1 MKRIAVVPSIVLG
14 LAVLVFSISLGL
26 NSLLDDGERP
36 PATVEPTQA
45 RAFVALADGE
55 SVTVDDNVISPNA
68 FSVEGGTSITF
79 EWSGQNEHWLVS
91 TAPGAFDSG
100 RRDNGTYEFEFSVPG
115 EYQIHC
121 TVHGPAMSAVIRVE

>member
-1 MKRIAVVPSIVLG
+1 M
-14 LAVLVFSISLGL
+14 
-26 NSLLDDGERP
+26 
-36 PATVEPTQA
+36 
-45 RAFVALADGE
+45 
-55 SVTVDDNVISPNA
+55 TVDDNVISPNA

-115 EYQIHC
+115 EYQFPLY
-121 TVHGPAMSAVIRVE
+121 GPRARNVGGNPR